1 MTTSAVMSNTDVDP
15 RTESR
20 RESLHAMFNPQS
32 IALIGAT
39 DRAGSVGAT
48 VLANLIEGDRKV
60 FAVNPNRS
68 AVLGLKTY
76 PSIGRIL
83 EPVDLAV
90 IVTPAPI
97 VPKLVR
103 DCVRAGVRSC
113 VTISAG
119 FRERGSQGSELE
131 RQIASE
137 LRRGGMALIGPNC
150 LGLMNPLIGLNAT
163 FAEHIALPGNVA
175 FLSQSGALCTAI
187 LDWSL
192 QERVGFSAFVSTGS
206 MVDVGWGDLI
216 RYFGNDPNTHSILL
230 YIESINDGLDFLA
243 AAKHVAPKKP
253 IIAIKAGRTQ
263 AASKAASSHTGAL
276 TGDDDVVDAAFRHC
290 GVLRVDRISD
300 LFHMADVLS
309 KQPQP
314 GGPRLT
320 IVTNAGGP
328 GVMATDALIEAGGQL
343 ATLTENSVQSLNAVL
358 PPHWSHANPIDILG
372 DADAN
377 TYAQALAVATS
388 DAESDGVLVILSPQ
402 GMTDPAHCAEALIR
416 GTRKYDKPVIA
427 SWMGGR
433 AIATAQ
439 DLLNNAGIPTFS
451 FPDAAARAF
460 TYMWEYTKRRNV
472 LDPGIGKTVTS
483 VIDAIA
489 RNRTLETLE
498 GARATG
504 RKTLTELESKR
515 VLEAYGLPSVPTE
528 YAATADE
535 AVVAAEKLAFPVVV
549 KLHSESVT
557 HKTDVQGVHLGIKDV
572 AGVRL
577 AFSEIKAAVQKHAG
591 ADAFQG
597 VTVQPMITR
606 EGYELI
612 LGCSTDPQFGP
623 VILFGSGGRLTEVF
637 RDRALAMPP
646 LTSALA
652 LSLIDQTKISRAL
665 KGVRGRA
672 PVEMNALA
680 DIVVRFSQ
688 MAAEMREI
696 KEIDINPLLASPE
709 AIVALD
715 ARILLH

>member
-1 MTTSAVMSNTDVDP
+1 MTTSAVMSDTDADP

-20 RESLHAMFNPQS
+20 LESLHAMFNPQRL
-32 IALIGAT
+32 ALIGAT

-48 VLANLIEGDRKV
+48 VLANLTESDRKV

-76 PSIGRIL
+76 PSIGSIL

-90 IVTPAPI
+90 IVTPAPT
-97 VPKLVR
+97 VPKLIQ

-137 LRRGGMALIGPNC
+137 LRRGGMTLIGPNC
-150 LGLMNPLIGLNAT
+150 LGVMNPLIGLNAT

-230 YIESINDGLDFLA
+230 YIESINDGPDFLA

-253 IIAIKAGRTQ
+253 IIAIKAGRTH
-263 AASKAASSHTGAL
+263 AASKAASSHPGAL
-276 TGDDDVVDAAFRHC
+276 TGDDDVVDAAFRDC

-314 GGPRLT
+314 RGPRLT
-320 IVTNAGGP
+320 IVTNGGGP
-328 GVMATDALIEAGGQL
+328 GVMATDALIETGGQL
-343 ATLTENSVQSLNAVL
+343 ATLTEKSVQSLNAVL
-358 PPHWSHANPIDILG
+358 PSHWSHANPIDILG

-377 TYAQALAVATS
+377 TYAQALEVAIS
-388 DAESDGVLVILSPQ
+388 DAESDGMLVILAPQ
-402 GMTDPAHCAEALIR
+402 GMTDPAHCAEALIQV
-416 GTRKYDKPVIA
+416 TRKYDKPIIA

-439 DLLNNAGIPTFS
+439 DVLNNSGIPTFS
-451 FPDAAARAF
+451 FPDAAARSF
-460 TYMWEYTKRRNV
+460 TYMWEYTKRRNA
-472 LDPGIGKTVTS
+472 LDLGIGQTVTS

-504 RKTLTELESKR
+504 RKTLTEFESKR
-515 VLEAYGLPSVPTE
+515 VLEAYGLPCVPTE

-535 AVVAAEKLAFPVVV
+535 AVVASEKLTYPVVV
-549 KLHSESVT
+549 KLHSEIVT
-557 HKTDVQGVHLGIKDV
+557 HKTDVQGVHLDV
-572 AGVRL
+572 RDGAGVRF
-577 AFSEIKAAVQKHAG
+577 AFSEIKAAAQKHAG
-591 ADAFQG
+591 AEAFQG

-623 VILFGSGGRLTEVF
+623 VVLFGSGGRLTEVF
-637 RDRALAMPP
+637 KDRALAMPP
-646 LTSALA
+646 LTGALA
-652 LSLIDQTKISRAL
+652 LSLIDQTKISGAL

-672 PVEMNALA
+672 PVNVSALA
-680 DIVVRFSQ
+680 DIVVRFGQ
-688 MAAEMREI
+688 MVVEMREI
-696 KEIDINPLLASPE
+696 KEIDINPLLVSPE
-709 AIVALD
+709 GIVALD